1 MVVVT
6 LGSHKVRAEVMLFC
20 RFLLFGGGGG
30 PNRSLYVYW
39 NIPNGFCGFV
49 GGGEGFVMVLSSLFP
64 CCSSSTS

>member
-30 PNRSLYVYW
+30 A
-39 NIPNGFCGFV
+39 
-49 GGGEGFVMVLSSLFP
+49 E
-64 CCSSSTS
+64 